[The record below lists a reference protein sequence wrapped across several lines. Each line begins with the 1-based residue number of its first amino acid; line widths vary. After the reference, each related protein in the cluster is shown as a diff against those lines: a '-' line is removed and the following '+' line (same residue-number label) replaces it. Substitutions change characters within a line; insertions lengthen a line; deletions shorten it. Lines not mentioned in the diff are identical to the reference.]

1 MTVLKKAI
9 TTSQAPTP
17 IGSYSQ
23 AIRVN
28 DTVYISGQVPINP
41 ETNQMIEGTFKQ
53 QLYMMFDNLK
63 AVCEAAG
70 GSMNQ
75 IVRLNLYLTDLSE
88 FAIVNNV
95 MAEYFSEPYPARS
108 TIGVA
113 SLPKNAPV
121 EVDGIMVLHQTNG
134 R

>member
-1 MTVLKKAI
+1 MTVIKKAI
-9 TTSQAPTP
+9 NTSQAPTA
-17 IGSYSQ
+17 IGTYSQ

-28 DTVYISGQVPINP
+28 DMVFLSGQIPMNP
-41 ETNQMIEGTFKQ
+41 ETGQMQEGTFKQ
-53 QLYMMFDNLK
+53 QLYTMFDNLK

-70 GSMNQ
+70 GSMND
-75 IVRLNLYLTDLSE
+75 IVKTTVFITDFANFPLLNT
-88 FAIVNNV
+88 V

-108 TIGVA
+108 TVGVA

-121 EVDGIMVLHQTNG
+121 EIEAIMVLHQTAG

>member
-88 FAIVNNV
+88 FAVVNNV